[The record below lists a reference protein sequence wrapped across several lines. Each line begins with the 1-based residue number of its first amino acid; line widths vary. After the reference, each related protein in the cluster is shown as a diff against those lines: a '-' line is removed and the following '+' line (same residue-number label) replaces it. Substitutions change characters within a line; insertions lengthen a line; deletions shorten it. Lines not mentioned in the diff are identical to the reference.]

1 MTKHTRTP
9 QDVSHLISEA
19 SRQSGKLVDHPR
31 SFSSASEIKDFYQ
44 AYGYIT
50 LKNAVPADLLA
61 AIRSDLTAI
70 FGEYSINKDHPVDS
84 AIINLDK
91 SDKQKLYELH
101 TASSKCVSFKGT
113 STFFSELLKSI
124 SGSDAPVLEIG
135 AGWLLSIAY
144 DKRLVYDFHQESN
157 YMKGFGDIFN
167 VHYPLFRTSTL
178 ENGTMSILP
187 GSHRY
192 GTLSFNKNRVSNDSY
207 TDLIPINIDEII
219 KELPELHCYLE
230 LGDVCIFHKDLIHK
244 SNFNGSSLCRPVGVS
259 RFTQSIKGDWVNRK
273 PDEL

>member
-1 MTKHTRTP
+1 MN
-9 QDVSHLISEA
+9 EA
-19 SRQSGKLVDHPR
+19 SKHNGRLIDHPR
-31 SFSSASEIKDFYQ
+31 SFASKSQMKDFYQ
-44 AYGYIT
+44 TYGYIT
-50 LKNAVPADLLA
+50 LKNAVPSGLLA

-70 FGEYSINKDHPVDS
+70 FGSYSTNKEHPVDS

-101 TASSKCVSFKGT
+101 LATSKLVSFKT
-113 STFFSELLKSI
+113 PSTFFTDILKSI

-135 AGWLLSIAY
+135 AGWLLSISN

-157 YMKGFGDIFN
+157 YMKGFDDVFSF
-167 VHYPLFRTSTL
+167 HYPLLRTSTL

-192 GTLSFNKNRVSNDSY
+192 GTLSFNKNRISNNSY
-207 TDLIPINIDEII
+207 TDLIPINIDEIT

-230 LGDVCIFHKDLIHK
+230 LGDVCVFHKDLIHK
-244 SNFNGSSLCRPVGVS
+244 SNFNASPLCRPVGVS
-259 RFTQSIKGDWVNRK
+259 RYTQSIDGDWINRK